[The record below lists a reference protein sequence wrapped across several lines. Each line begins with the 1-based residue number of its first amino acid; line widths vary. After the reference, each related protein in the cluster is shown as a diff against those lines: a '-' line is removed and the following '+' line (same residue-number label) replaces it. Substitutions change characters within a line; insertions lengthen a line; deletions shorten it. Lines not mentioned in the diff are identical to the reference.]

1 MFRIIIFI
9 TSFLQSSVS
18 IIVVVVDDNE
28 QSLKLYFIPQS
39 LMPGTHLFCVYGDNW
54 FQSVRYTLRCLVAV
68 NKEASCVQTIQST
81 EEKLAEKKKALESF
95 QGEFCEVKKKYDE
108 AKERLENDV
117 KEITELIKE

>member
-28 QSLKLYFIPQS
+28 QSLKLSFIPQS

-54 FQSVRYTLRCLVAV
+54 FQSVRYSLRCLVAV
-68 NKEASCVQTIQST
+68 PQDTDCVETIKTT
-81 EEKLAEKKKALESF
+81 EEKLATKKRELEKF
-95 QGEFCEVKKKYDE
+95 QVK
-108 AKERLENDV
+108 
-117 KEITELIKE
+117 IKMFLFVI